1 METKQLTCKDKVRA
15 ELRKE
20 IDIYLRP
27 LFESYQRGEETTPD
41 GQSFYEHGLGFDY
54 VSAGTFDG
62 QKEGYFRYQISYG
75 GPSDEFRFYTDAG
88 LSLHRVEYC
97 FMDWFDGANVVLK
110 GKNFELLEEIF
121 NHFKDCGTVEHEFNK
136 AQK

>member
-1 METKQLTCKDKVRA
+1 METKQMTCKEKVRE
-15 ELRKE
+15 ELRRE

-27 LFESYQRGEETTPD
+27 LFESYQRGEEAMPD

-54 VSAGTFDG
+54 VSANTFEG
-62 QKEGYFRYQISYG
+62 QKAGYFRYQISYG

-88 LSLHRVEYC
+88 FSLHRVEYW
-97 FMDWFDGANVVLK
+97 FLDWFDGANVVLK

-121 NHFKDCGTVEHEFNK
+121 NHFKECGTVEHEFNK
-136 AQK
+136 SQE